1 MNDARQSLRVTAI
14 TQVDEWVRCYRLE
27 AAQPDGK
34 LAPFLP
40 GQYLNI
46 FYEIDGSTTS
56 RPYSIASSP
65 KDAEQGFYELFIH
78 GGGGFTSPWLF
89 RHIAM
94 GDMLS
99 CSYPEG
105 TFCYRP
111 GCDSTHLVAVSGG
124 MSVTPLRAF
133 ARAVVDGSL
142 DVDLTVFCG
151 WDYCHEVLFMDE
163 FLQYARDCPRF
174 RVVFAV
180 AKEPCPKAVHGYVDR
195 KLIESYTTLQNA
207 TLFLCGPEEMY
218 RFLSQELAPC
228 RIPAGRWRREIPGEI
243 KTPLG
248 QPDAPPVQ
256 KGSVSLTLRRQ
267 GQAVRLR
274 AGREESLLVALE
286 RAGVQPKARC
296 RSGRCGYCLARLLAG
311 EVYVPAAW
319 DTRTPQQKAERK
331 IHPCCSFPLSD
342 IVLEAE

>member
-1 MNDARQSLRVTAI
+1 MNDARQSLRVAAI

-27 AAQPDGK
+27 AAQPGQK
-34 LAPFLP
+34 PAPFLP

-65 KDAEQGFYELFIH
+65 GDAEQGFYELFIH

-89 RHIAM
+89 RHVAE
-94 GDMLS
+94 GDVLS
-99 CSYPEG
+99 CSCPEG
-105 TFCYRP
+105 GFCWQP
-111 GCDSTHLVAVSGG
+111 GRDSTHLVAVSGG

-133 ARAVVDGSL
+133 ARAVAEGSL

-151 WDYCHEVLFMDE
+151 WDYRREVLFMDE
-163 FLQYARDCPRF
+163 FLQYAQACPRF

-180 AKEPCPKAVHGYVDR
+180 AKEACPGAVQGYADR
-195 KLIESYTTLQNA
+195 KLIEAHTTLQNA

-218 RFLSQELAPC
+218 RFLAQELAPC
-228 RIPAGRWRREIPGEI
+228 RIPAERWHREIPGEI

-248 QPDAPPVQ
+248 QPDAPAVQ
-256 KGSVSLTLRRQ
+256 AERIALTLRRQ
-267 GQAVRLR
+267 GQEVCVRAN
-274 AGREESLLVALE
+274 AGETLLVALE
-286 RAGVQPKARC
+286 RAGLRPEARC
-296 RSGRCGYCLARLLAG
+296 RSGRCGYCLARLAQG

-342 IVLEAE
+342 VVLETE